1 MLGAGYYPRMRLIVA
16 ITGSSGAIYGVRL
29 LEALREAPNV
39 EVHLIL
45 SKGGKLTAA
54 LETGRKARDIEKLAH
69 HVHSDQDLAASVA
82 SGSFRTAGM
91 IVAPCSMKTLSG
103 IANSYADN
111 LVVRAADVVLKER
124 RRLVLM
130 PRETPLH
137 AGHCRLMLRASEI
150 GAIVAPPIPAFYGR
164 PESVDDIVNHSV
176 GRVLDLFDIES
187 SLVRRWQGGRRTMR
201 GKKWR

>member
-1 MLGAGYYPRMRLIVA
+1 MRLIVA
-16 ITGSSGAIYGVRL
+16 ITGSSGAIYGIRL
-29 LEALREAPNV
+29 LEALRAAPKV

-45 SKGGKLTAA
+45 SRGGKLTAA

-69 HVHSDQDLAASVA
+69 RVHSDQDLAASIA
-82 SGSFRTAGM
+82 SGSFKTAGM

-137 AGHCRLMLRASEI
+137 LGHLRLLQRAAEI
-150 GAIVAPPIPAFYGR
+150 GAIIAPPIPAFYGK
-164 PESVDDIVNHSV
+164 PKTVDELIDHSI
-176 GRVLDLFDIES
+176 GRVLDLFDIDCG
-187 SLVRRWQGGRRTMR
+187 LVKRWTPPRGRIRAA
-201 GKKWR
+201 GIKVE

>member
-1 MLGAGYYPRMRLIVA
+1 MRGAGYYPRMRLIVA
-16 ITGSSGAIYGVRL
+16 ITGSSGAIYGIRL
-29 LEALREAPNV
+29 LEALRAAPEV

-45 SKGGKLTAA
+45 SDGGKLTAA
-54 LETGRKARDIEKLAH
+54 LETGRKSKDIEKLAR
-69 HVHSDQDLAASVA
+69 HVHSDRNLAASIA
-82 SGSFRTAGM
+82 SGSFETAGM

-137 AGHCRLMLRASEI
+137 LGHCRLLVQAAEM
-150 GAIVAPPIPAFYGR
+150 GAIIAPPIPAFYGK
-164 PESVDDIVNHSV
+164 PKTVDDLVNHSV
-176 GRVLDLFDIES
+176 GRVLDLFGIKS
-187 SLVRRWQGGRRTMR
+187 GLVRRWSGGRRDGR
-201 GKKWR
+201 GK